1 MMRLAQLRGVLAFAL
16 VAASI
21 AYAWT
26 TIENRA
32 TEEAG
37 AAVTTTSTSTT
48 TTVALTTTTTA
59 EQATIAICERSQ
71 LFAAQSQIIPPD
83 LGPGPLANLSLLF
96 WRDIREVATPDAIT
110 EVVAI
115 IDYYEDY
122 LATAEPFEFDTVT
135 IILEGDKEKF
145 EQLVTRPA
153 PGLTT
158 MRGFVQFLCDVE
170 LPDQPSIS
178 ASGFADL
185 EDRLFDPPDT

>member
-48 TTVALTTTTTA
+48 TTVVLTTTTTA
-59 EQATIAICERSQ
+59 EQATIAICERSE

-122 LATAEPFEFDTVT
+122 LATAEPFEFDTPVSQKMCVV
-135 IILEGDKEKF
+135 EVSRDG
-145 EQLVTRPA
+145 
-153 PGLTT
+153 TT
-158 MRGFVQFLCDVE
+158 WRNAGSFFAESFRTLIQYLG
-170 LPDQPSIS
+170 
-178 ASGFADL
+178 SGFKI
-185 EDRLFDPPDT
+185 PDS